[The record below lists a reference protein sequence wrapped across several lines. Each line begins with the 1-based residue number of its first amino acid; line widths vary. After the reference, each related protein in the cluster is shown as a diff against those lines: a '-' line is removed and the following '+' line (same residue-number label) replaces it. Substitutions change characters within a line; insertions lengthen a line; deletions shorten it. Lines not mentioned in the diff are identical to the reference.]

1 MLAASQPFN
10 SLDFR
15 NQMDPYKSY
24 LELQKEE
31 SYEDI
36 CYRPPIEYLRKR
48 RNAICLSNSNEIIT
62 KSVFEFYESMN

>member
-36 CYRPPIEYLRKR
+36 CYRPPIEYLRKV
-48 RNAICLSNSNEIIT
+48 I
-62 KSVFEFYESMN
+62 VFI